1 MLDIIIEE
9 KRKYGGFN
17 AELMRGV
24 ILCRE
29 QEQNIKFADNEEKYK
44 QLLKNKKL
52 TKIK

>member
-1 MLDIIIEE
+1 MVDNIIEE
-9 KRKYGGFN
+9 KTKYNGFK
-17 AELMRGV
+17 AELMHGV

-29 QEQNIKFADNEEKYK
+29 QEQDIKFAENEEKYK